1 MVNFW
6 RSTGGVEMA
15 RGQDIEDRLVTFA
28 IRIVNLCDALSNSR
42 SRNHIGGQLLR
53 SGTAPAAIY
62 AEARSA
68 ESTNDF
74 IHKMKLCLKELNE
87 SRIWL
92 RILMGA
98 NLVKTNKLSDLHQ
111 ECIELCRVFGA
122 SIETAKK
129 NK

>member
-1 MVNFW
+1 
-6 RSTGGVEMA
+6 MA

-42 SRNHIGGQLLR
+42 ARNHIGRQLLR

-98 NLVKTNKLSDLHQ
+98 NLVKTNRLDDLHQ
-111 ECIELCRVFGA
+111 ECTELCRVFGA